1 MFNEGLLKGLIKIGI
16 EKGITL
22 SILMAPTPLSISVL
36 WSHSWGSLHTALWR
50 GETQRWWGLWEVLQP
65 AAHPLGLGQEA
76 VPGWL
81 KQLLCDPNRT
91 GEWTQQPVWKQATLL
106 GESQHLGDTRPV
118 CSLGD
123 GQVLE
128 VTQRFVCLLFLSKG
142 ETSLPSH
149 YSSMWN

>member
-22 SILMAPTPLSISVL
+22 SILVAPTPLSISVL

-76 VPGWL
+76 IPWLAEAAPLWPKPDRGVNLATCLKAGHTAGWKSAL
-81 KQLLCDPNRT
+81 RGHKACLQSWWWSSVRRYP
-91 GEWTQQPVWKQATLL
+91 EV
-106 GESQHLGDTRPV
+106 HLSPFPLQGRDIITF
-118 CSLGD
+118 SL
-123 GQVLE
+123 Q
-128 VTQRFVCLLFLSKG
+128 
-142 ETSLPSH
+142 
-149 YSSMWN
+149 